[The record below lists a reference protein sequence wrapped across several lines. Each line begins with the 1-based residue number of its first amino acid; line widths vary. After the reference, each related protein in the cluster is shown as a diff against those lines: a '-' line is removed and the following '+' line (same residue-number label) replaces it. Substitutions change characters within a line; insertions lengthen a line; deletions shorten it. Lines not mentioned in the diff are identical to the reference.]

1 MHLWNDYEGKIIAE
15 HYPLKKLLR
24 PEGRSA
30 FFTTSTE
37 EGGSEVIRLT
47 ETLNNESETL
57 ERLRHVTQVDQPNLV
72 TIKKYGQTMYDGVPL
87 TYALIESTDSSL
99 AEILTER
106 PLTPAETTEVATSV
120 TAALRALHA
129 SDLIHERVEPAS
141 VVASGDI
148 IKLRSDCVRECVPDP
163 EFNPEAVCLE
173 LKRRD
178 VHDLGTLLLQC
189 LTLEKTLSPTIRLP
203 APFNVIIPRALD
215 GTWGLSEIA
224 EALVPPVSAP
234 QRPLVPENVL
244 AGARQATSAAAVA
257 TAPRPDV
264 PELPILPTRRDTTP
278 QVERYEAGE
287 KRLLSGPIL
296 WVAIG
301 VIALVLLLLAM
312 HLSGSGSVA
321 SAPAAAPTAVAKNAA
336 PAPLA
341 SASAAAPSNRAV
353 DPAAPSPAVTQ
364 AGWHVVAYTYN
375 HQEQAWKRVAD
386 LRRRHSSLH
395 PEVFSPSGQAPWLVT
410 LGSTMSQSDADA
422 TLRQA
427 RRAHLPRD
435 SYTRFYPASH

>member
-1 MHLWNDYEGKIIAE
+1 MHLWNDYEGKTIAE

-47 ETLNNESETL
+47 ETLNDECETL
-57 ERLRHVTQVDQPNLV
+57 ERLRHVTEVQQPNLV
-72 TIKKYGQTMYDGVPL
+72 TIKKYGQTTYDGVPL

-141 VVASGDI
+141 VVASGEL

-163 EFNPEAVCLE
+163 EFNPEALCLE
-173 LKRRD
+173 LKQRD
-178 VHDLGTLLLQC
+178 VRDLGTLLLQC
-189 LTLEKTLSPTIRLP
+189 LTLEKTYSTNMRLP
-203 APFNVIIPRALD
+203 APFNAIIPRALD
-215 GTWGLSEIA
+215 GTWGLAEIA
-224 EALVPPVSAP
+224 EALTPPVAAP
-234 QRPLVPENVL
+234 ERPLVPDKVL
-244 AGARQATSAAAVA
+244 AEARYAAPVAAAPVSRA
-257 TAPRPDV
+257 EQM
-264 PELPILPTRRDTTP
+264 ELPVLPTRKDATP
-278 QVERYEAGE
+278 EVERYETGE
-287 KRLLSGPIL
+287 KHMISGPIL
-296 WVAIG
+296 WIAVG
-301 VIALVLLLLAM
+301 VIALVLLLLAI
-312 HLSGSGSVA
+312 HLSGSKPVA
-321 SAPAAAPTAVAKNAA
+321 SAPVPVPAATHASSAA
-336 PAPLA
+336 PAPVA
-341 SASAAAPSNRAV
+341 STPGAPAN

-375 HQEQAWKRVAD
+375 HQEAAWKKAAD
-386 LRRRHSSLH
+386 LRKHHSGLH
-395 PEVFSPSGQAPWLVT
+395 PEVFSPTGQAPWLVT
-410 LGSTMSQSDADA
+410 LGSAMSQSEAEA

-427 RRAHLPRD
+427 RRARMPRD
-435 SYTRFYPASH
+435 SYVRFYPANR

>member
-1 MHLWNDYEGKIIAE
+1 M
-15 HYPLKKLLR
+15 
-24 PEGRSA
+24 
-30 FFTTSTE
+30 
-37 EGGSEVIRLT
+37 
-47 ETLNNESETL
+47 
-57 ERLRHVTQVDQPNLV
+57 
-72 TIKKYGQTMYDGVPL
+72 
-87 TYALIESTDSSL
+87 ESTDSSL

-163 EFNPEAVCLE
+163 EFNPEALCLE

-189 LTLEKTLSPTIRLP
+189 LTLEKTLSPTTRLP

-224 EALVPPVSAP
+224 EALIPPVSAP
-234 QRPLVPENVL
+234 QRPLVPDNVL
-244 AGARQATSAAAVA
+244 AEARNATSTAAVA

-264 PELPILPTRRDTTP
+264 PELPILPMRRDTTP

-287 KRLLSGPIL
+287 KRLISGPIL
-296 WVAIG
+296 WIAIG

-312 HLSGSGSVA
+312 HLNGSRSAA
-321 SAPAAAPTAVAKNAA
+321 SAPAATAVAKGAA
-336 PAPLA
+336 PAPLS
-341 SASAAAPSNRAV
+341 SASANAPTNRAV

-375 HQEQAWKRVAD
+375 HQEQAWKRAAD

-410 LGSTMSQSDADA
+410 LGSAMSQSDADA

-435 SYTRFYPASH
+435 SYTRFYPANH